1 MEQKGA
7 INCNGYKLNKTH
19 IHPWIDENLDSLM
32 ELEVSKLGMTKQDF
46 VAVCIAEKLGISLN
60 DDFMMDE
67 TIYTEIRIQEMEK
80 EIKELENK
88 KNCLEKR
95 IMSEKNGEFVFKT
108 VTQAGKH

>member
-7 INCNGYKLNKTH
+7 INCNGHKLNKTH

-60 DDFMMDE
+60 DEYMMDE
-67 TIYTEIRIQEMEK
+67 TVYTEIRIQAMEK
-80 EIKELENK
+80 EIRDLEK
-88 KNCLEKR
+88 QKDCLEKR
-95 IMSEKNGEFVFKT
+95 INGV
-108 VTQAGKH
+108 